1 MNLIPRNSLF
11 DFDSLFDDLWAPLR
25 PNTASTNAAFMPRV
39 DIRDNKDNFEISAEL
54 PGVDKED
61 IHVTLNNGVL
71 TLTAESH
78 QEDKEEKEGKV
89 VRQERRYG
97 KYIRSFNVGTGVQE
111 NDINATFKDGI
122 LKLTAPKAKQ
132 AEPETRRIEIR

>member
-1 MNLIPRNSLF
+1 MNLIPRSSLF

-25 PNTASTNAAFMPRV
+25 PSTESTNAAFMPRV
-39 DIRDNKDNFEISAEL
+39 DVRDNKDNFEISAEL
-54 PGVDKED
+54 PGVNKDD

-89 VRQERRYG
+89 IRQERRYG
-97 KYIRSFNVGTGVQE
+97 KYVRSFNVGTGVQE
-111 NDINATFKDGI
+111 NDIHASFKDGV

-132 AEPETRRIEIR
+132 TAPETRRIEIR